1 MKNFKLL
8 LVALFTL
15 SFTFYSIGQDRV
27 NRQKLTFTE
36 SSQILKKATGWAY
49 NTTIGEWIDYPN
61 AIETNKEF
69 KTTYKSLAG
78 AYMNS
83 QCDQNFYSV
92 QTRTITFKDNKYYVL
107 VVGRLNGNFEYPTI
121 GRDWYYF
128 TITCGFIFTESEYN
142 KLLNINANETIVIE
156 TQFQTT
162 QGGRYTN
169 YDETLFLDNIQTEL
183 NTTKSKYSSVYKFA
197 IKKTDKSEYRFLLPA
212 QYFNNPPDL
221 EKSYF
226 ETTDIEFS
234 KILIK

>member
-15 SFTFYSIGQDRV
+15 SFTFSSNGQDRV
-27 NRQKLTFTE
+27 NREKLSFTE
-36 SSQILKKATGWAY
+36 SSEVLKKAIGWAY
-49 NTTIGEWIDYPN
+49 NPTIGEWVDYPN
-61 AIETNKEF
+61 AIEKDKDF
-69 KTTYKSLAG
+69 KTRYKSLAG

-83 QCDQNFYSV
+83 QCDQNFYSI
-92 QTRTITFKDNKYYVL
+92 QTRTITFKDTKYYVL
-107 VVGRLNGNFEYPTI
+107 VVGMLNGNYKYPAI
-121 GRDWYYF
+121 YEDWYYF
-128 TITCGFIFTESEYN
+128 TITYGFIFTESEYK

-169 YDETLFLDNIQTEL
+169 YDETLFLDNIQTEF

-212 QYFNNPPDL
+212 KYFNNPPDL

-234 KILIK
+234 KLLIK